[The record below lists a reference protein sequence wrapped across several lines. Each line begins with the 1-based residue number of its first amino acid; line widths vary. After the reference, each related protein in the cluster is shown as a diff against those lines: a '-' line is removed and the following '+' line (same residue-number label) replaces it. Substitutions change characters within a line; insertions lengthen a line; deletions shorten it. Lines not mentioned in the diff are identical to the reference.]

1 MSRDKKWILQTE
13 LQSDSTYVIKV
24 SCFEFIT
31 NACIK
36 MVGDMRAILLNLYE
50 STEANMQVY
59 VAWIPRF
66 FFIGLQVQSHYI

>member
-13 LQSDSTYVIKV
+13 LQSDSTYAIKV